1 MHAPGTTVTTFLL
14 VRHATCDPVGRSLA
28 GRAPGVA
35 LNDAGRAEAER
46 LAGRLAGVRV
56 AAIYT
61 SPLDRARETAAA
73 IAARTGAPVR
83 PHEPFGEF
91 DFGEWT
97 GRTFAELAPDPRWR
111 RFNTFRSGTRVPGG
125 ELMLEAQARAVA
137 AVHSLAAAHA
147 GETVLV
153 VSHAD
158 VIKAV
163 VAYFAG
169 IPLDLTHRLEVG
181 PASVSALALDEE
193 GARVLGLND
202 TGAYAPAAST

>member
-1 MHAPGTTVTTFLL
+1 VTTFLL

-28 GRAPGVA
+28 GRTSGVT

-46 LAGRLAGVRV
+46 LAERLAGVRV

-61 SPLDRARETAAA
+61 SPLQRARETAAA
-73 IAARTGAPVR
+73 VAARTGAPVR
-83 PHEPFGEF
+83 PHEPFGEI

-97 GRTFAELAPDPRWR
+97 GRTFAELAPDPRWQ

-137 AVHSLAAAHA
+137 AVHALAAAHA
-147 GETVLV
+147 GETVVV

-169 IPLDLTHRLEVG
+169 IPLDLTHRLEVS
-181 PASVSALALDEE
+181 PASVSVLALDDE

-202 TGAYAPAAST
+202 TGALAPRGAAGGASGG